1 MATLSIWPSVLHA
14 LVEGEQIALVVDQEP
29 VVGAE
34 VALAADGGP
43 EQPELLKPA
52 YRRWVGDVTGIGEPT
67 ATVVGA
73 AAIDAA
79 IAQRLADKC
88 IWTAQYDSALAGTA
102 RWVAALRVRGAEG
115 DPVLSDGAFA
125 GRLKGVVAEVP
136 KGSWRGENAG

>member
-34 VALAADGGP
+34 VVLAADGAS
-43 EQPELLKPA
+43 EQAELLKPA
-52 YRRWVGDVTGIGEPT
+52 YRRWVGDVAGIGEPT

-73 AAIDAA
+73 AAIDAT
-79 IAQRLADKC
+79 IAERLAGKC
-88 IWTAQYDSALAGTA
+88 IWTEEYDAAFAGA
-102 RWVAALRVRGAEG
+102 GRWVAALRVRGAEG

-136 KGSWRGENAG
+136 KGSWRGQAPG